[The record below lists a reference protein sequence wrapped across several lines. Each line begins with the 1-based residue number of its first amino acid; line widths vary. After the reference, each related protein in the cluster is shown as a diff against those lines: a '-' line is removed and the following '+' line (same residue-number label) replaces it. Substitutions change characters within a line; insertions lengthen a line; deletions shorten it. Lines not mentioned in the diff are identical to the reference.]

1 MSAALLIVLGG
12 VLQAAGLAGC
22 VLPVMAGPPLNF
34 AGLILLDWA
43 RGWNSFSP
51 AFLVVMGLLTAG
63 SMILDYVLPLSGT
76 KRYGSSKRGFWGAFI
91 GMAAGVFAFPPLGII
106 IGAFLGAVIGE
117 LAAGKESPAAL
128 RAGWGAFIGFLLA
141 MGFRLAL
148 SGVMTFAFVLK
159 LL

>member
-76 KRYGSSKRGFWGAFI
+76 KRYGSSKRGF
-91 GMAAGVFAFPPLGII
+91 
-106 IGAFLGAVIGE
+106 
-117 LAAGKESPAAL
+117 
-128 RAGWGAFIGFLLA
+128 
-141 MGFRLAL
+141 
-148 SGVMTFAFVLK
+148 
-159 LL
+159 